1 METSRCKS
9 LFGNIPQV
17 CNLLRYLS
25 SKSLS
30 VAAELWLTVDSVF
43 CFVILKSRNQYHS
56 KPLIQNKTL
65 SWRAPDCWKRSLL
78 QIQRLLLHICA
89 ASPRCCSDA
98 DSMVMKK
105 NTPWESWL
113 VFIIIQVP
121 LGYLLRVGVAGPS
134 GRWLAGL
141 PGGPR
146 SARAGGGRD
155 TNTEPVVPS
164 DAGPWS
170 CYSATSILARSRTLH
185 CACKCLERWGNKD
198 LGCWQ
203 IRWGVEIGNRK
214 H

>member
-1 METSRCKS
+1 MQTSRCKS

-43 CFVILKSRNQYHS
+43 CFVILKSRNQYRS

-65 SWRAPDCWKRSLL
+65 SWRAPDSVAN
-78 QIQRLLLHICA
+78 A
-89 ASPRCCSDA
+89 ASCRSNVCCSTSVQHHHDA
-98 DSMVMKK
+98 AATPTRWEWKK
-105 NTPWESWL
+105 NTPWES

-121 LGYLLRVGVAGPS
+121 SGYLLRVGVAGPS

-155 TNTEPVVPS
+155 TNTEPEVPS

-170 CYSATSILARSRTLH
+170 CYSATGILARSRTLH

-198 LGCWQ
+198 FGCWQ